1 MAYSALDVAK
11 WIISEARKRGVI
23 MTHMK
28 LQKLLY
34 YVQAYALG
42 MTGVPLFGDEI
53 QAWKHGPVVPSVYN
67 GYSRYGAEPIDDSQ
81 AVSVPE
87 EGASFIHAVLDDV
100 GCKTASELR
109 GMTHSEA
116 PWKDAWN
123 TWLGHGAFP
132 LIPIKSIREFYE
144 NRFWDAD
151 EEDEYQPVFDSPE
164 EEEAYFLGNITED
177 ERNAILTSR

>member
-1 MAYSALDVAK
+1 MTYSALDVAK
-11 WIISEARKRGVI
+11 WIISSARERGVI

-53 QAWKHGPVVPSVYN
+53 QAWKHGPVVPSVYS
-67 GYSRYGAEPIDDSQ
+67 GYSRYGAEPINDAQ

-87 EGASFIHAVLDDV
+87 EGASFIRAVLDDI
-100 GCKTASELR
+100 GDKTASELR
-109 GMTHSEA
+109 GMTHGEA
-116 PWKDAWN
+116 PWRDAWN
-123 TWLGHGAFP
+123 TWRGYGAFP
-132 LIPIKSIREFYE
+132 RIPVNSIRDFYE
-144 NRFWDAD
+144 DRFWDAD

-164 EEEAYFLGNITED
+164 EEEAYFLGNITGE
-177 ERNAILTSR
+177 ERNAILASR